1 MTQKAMQKWQRD
13 HFKRKV
19 EEKMQ
24 PMIEE
29 AELAL
34 KSIISDATE
43 KAEKNLSKKIGA
55 DKVIKQLEAAKEI
68 LEAAQRKA
76 KTFFKRAA
84 TGKEKKEK
92 LKYDFTYDHDRY
104 LNDITPEYCRE
115 QIRDWAASLARKEA
129 YKTPVGKKRV
139 ALENIK
145 KASLDSVMEAGI
157 PEHLINRLDKTMNV
171 IGITWN
177 TQVKALPDLH

>member
-1 MTQKAMQKWQRD
+1 
-13 HFKRKV
+13 
-19 EEKMQ
+19 
-24 PMIEE
+24 
-29 AELAL
+29 
-34 KSIISDATE
+34 
-43 KAEKNLSKKIGA
+43 
-55 DKVIKQLEAAKEI
+55 
-68 LEAAQRKA
+68 
-76 KTFFKRAA
+76 
-84 TGKEKKEK
+84 
-92 LKYDFTYDHDRY
+92 

-157 PEHLINRLDKTMNV
+157 PEQLINRLDKTMNV